1 MAMQTDVQASVPIT
15 VDGQFTDQAANNLG
29 RTRVK
34 SVYIVPGATAGSVVF
49 KDGGSGGSTVMTIN
63 TVASATSTNVHVDAG
78 TGRFVSNECV
88 CRRDRHR
95 LCHHFLRV
103 TYGKD
108 PSMAA

>member
-34 SVYIVPGATAGSVVF
+34 SVYIVPGGTAGSVVF
-49 KDGGSGGSTVMTIN
+49 KRWWLRRFNRYDNKHGGFRYP
-63 TVASATSTNVHVDAG
+63 TNVHVDAG

-88 CRRDRHR
+88 CRCDEHR